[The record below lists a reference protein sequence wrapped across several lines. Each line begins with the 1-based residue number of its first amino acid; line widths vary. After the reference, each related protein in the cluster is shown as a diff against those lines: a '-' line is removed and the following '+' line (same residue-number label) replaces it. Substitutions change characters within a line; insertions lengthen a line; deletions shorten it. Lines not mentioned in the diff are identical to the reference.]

1 MTLGVRERLLRRV
14 VSERTLRDYYSNDDE
29 EDTTTLKTF
38 NDLNVTTEKVDPEKQ
53 NKREQ
58 KK

>member
-1 MTLGVRERLLRRV
+1 

-53 NKREQ
+53 NKREH